1 VTVAPADAAPA
12 GVVPDA
18 GAGAAAGRPG
28 RTSDFITLM
37 KPRLNLLAL
46 FTALVGL
53 YLAAPDGVPLPLL
66 AHTLAGTALVAGGA
80 AALNQ
85 VWERRTDAL
94 MRRTGSRPLPQGR
107 LGVGESTGF
116 GLLLAVLGLG
126 ELALGVNLVAAA
138 VALVTL
144 VSYVAVYTPLKTRTW
159 HSTLVGAFP
168 GALPPVI
175 GWAAATGGIGWGA
188 AALFAII
195 FCWQM
200 PHFFALA
207 WLHREDYARAGM
219 RVLPVIEPDGRSTG
233 RHAWFYAGTLV
244 GVSATP
250 AAVGLAGWPYLLL
263 AGALGAALMALC
275 LDFRRSLTPASAR
288 RVFLASI
295 TYLPLLLGGL
305 LLDRLWLQP

>member
-1 VTVAPADAAPA
+1 MTVAPA
-12 GVVPDA
+12 GIVPDA
-18 GAGAAAGRPG
+18 GAGATTRQPGRPA
-28 RTSDFITLM
+28 DFITLM

-46 FTALVGL
+46 FTTLAGL
-53 YLAAPDGVPLPLL
+53 YLAAPGGVALPLL
-66 AHTLAGTALVAGGA
+66 VHTLAGTALVAGGA

-94 MRRTGSRPLPQGR
+94 MHRTGSRPLPQGR

-116 GLLLAVLGLG
+116 GLLLSVLGLG
-126 ELALGVNLVAAA
+126 ELALGVNVAAAA

-144 VSYVAVYTPLKTRTW
+144 VSYVAIYTPLKTRTW

-175 GWAAATGGIGWGA
+175 GWAAATGGVGWGA
-188 AALFAII
+188 VALFAIM
-195 FCWQM
+195 FFWQM

-207 WLHREDYARAGM
+207 WLYREDYARAGM
-219 RVLPVIEPDGRSTG
+219 LVLPVIEPDGRSTG
-233 RHAWFYAGTLV
+233 RHAWLYAGALV

-263 AGALGAALMALC
+263 AGLLGVALMTLC
-275 LDFRRSLTPASAR
+275 YDFRRTLSQTSAR

-305 LLDRLWLQP
+305 LLNRLWLQ